1 MKHLII
7 ATIVL
12 FSFEIKAQS
21 TEDEPIDSIKVQEKM
36 NELYTYLKDLK
47 PVEHKPKSIETHLRG
62 KFHKAF
68 KNEKLW
74 NEFVYGYD
82 GKYIWIEAPETN
94 WYDKQI
100 GPEKSYKTILC
111 EDPVMVDS
119 TVVNYYNTM
128 IRGFK
133 YDTFTYEIEHQ
144 TDGTVREFYDFYL
157 NNNKIRTYLLGW
169 KKTEL
174 LTIWDYEIPGRR

>member
-1 MKHLII
+1 MKYLII

-74 NEFVYGYD
+74 NEFVLGYD
-82 GKYIWIEAPETN
+82 GKYIWIDAPETN
-94 WYDKQI
+94 WYDGNL
-100 GPEKSYKTILC
+100 GPQNSNRYNLC
-111 EDPVMVDS
+111 ENIVMVDS
-119 TVVNYYNTM
+119 TVVNYYNTK
-128 IRGFK
+128 IKTLKHDRYK
-133 YDTFTYEIEHQ
+133 YEIEYQ
-144 TDGTVREFYDFYL
+144 NDGTIREFYKFFVGET
-157 NNNKIRTYLLGW
+157 KIRSFLLGW
-169 KKTEL
+169 NKTEL
-174 LTIWDYEIPGRR
+174 LTITDFDIQDRR